1 MSYSTEVRR
10 LREQVGELI
19 ASHEQARDISE
30 FSKYASDPARFM
42 RDVLRCEPWEKQITM
57 AELVRDSRRTVCLSA
72 NGIGKD
78 WTCARIAL
86 WWVFA
91 RRGLVILTGPTE
103 RQVKFIL
110 MREVRRAFTRAPEL
124 PGDLYSL
131 ELRVG
136 DSGECGI
143 LAFTSDNA
151 DRLTGFHHPRLL
163 ICITEG
169 QGVDEAAYEAAAA
182 CATGPENRLFVYG
195 NPTHPTGSFYRI
207 AHSDN
212 WSTLRIT
219 AYEHPNVISG
229 RQEIP
234 GAVSSEWIEGIA
246 AEYGRSSSIY
256 RSRVEARFPE
266 DAIEG
271 LIRREWLRAAFE
283 RYEVAG
289 TQAGKRGDATLMQPP
304 IMALDVARFGPDKTV
319 LAVMRGPRVIELI
332 TWGDA
337 SITETVERVIEHGRL
352 VAARDIWNRKPTV
365 WVDEPG
371 LGGGAID
378 LLQAKGYPTSA
389 FNGGR
394 RSSDRSRWFNK
405 RAEAFW
411 HFRTALEHGTI
422 QLPPDRLLEEEALA
436 VEWQIA
442 PRGAIQIMGKDLLR
456 KALGRSPDRLDAVV
470 IGLLVSLGGLRSP
483 QIRFSTVTI

>member
-30 FSKYASDPARFM
+30 FSKYASDPERFM
-42 RDVLRCEPWEKQITM
+42 RDVLKCEPWEKQITM

-110 MREVRRAFTRAPEL
+110 MREVRRAFTCAPEL

-151 DRLTGFHHPRLL
+151 DRMTGFHHPRLL

-169 QGVDEAAYEAAAA
+169 QGVDDAAYEAAAA

-195 NPTHPTGSFYRI
+195 NPMRPTGSFYRI

-212 WSTLRIT
+212 WSRLRIP
-219 AYEHPNVISG
+219 AYEHPQVQ
-229 RQEIP
+229 R
-234 GAVSSEWIEGIA
+234 AK
-246 AEYGRSSSIY
+246 
-256 RSRVEARFPE
+256 SRRNRMWCPAPSAR
-266 DAIEG
+266 
-271 LIRREWLRAAFE
+271 
-283 RYEVAG
+283 
-289 TQAGKRGDATLMQPP
+289 
-304 IMALDVARFGPDKTV
+304 
-319 LAVMRGPRVIELI
+319 
-332 TWGDA
+332 
-337 SITETVERVIEHGRL
+337 
-352 VAARDIWNRKPTV
+352 
-365 WVDEPG
+365 
-371 LGGGAID
+371 
-378 LLQAKGYPTSA
+378 
-389 FNGGR
+389 
-394 RSSDRSRWFNK
+394 
-405 RAEAFW
+405 
-411 HFRTALEHGTI
+411 
-422 QLPPDRLLEEEALA
+422 
-436 VEWQIA
+436 
-442 PRGAIQIMGKDLLR
+442 
-456 KALGRSPDRLDAVV
+456 
-470 IGLLVSLGGLRSP
+470 
-483 QIRFSTVTI
+483 